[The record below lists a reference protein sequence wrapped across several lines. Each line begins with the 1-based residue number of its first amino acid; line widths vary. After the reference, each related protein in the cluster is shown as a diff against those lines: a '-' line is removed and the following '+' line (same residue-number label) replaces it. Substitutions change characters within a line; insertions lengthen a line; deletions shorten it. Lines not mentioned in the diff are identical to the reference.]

1 MPIAT
6 YDFSTL
12 HTIVLHNKLKNVVRE
27 LLNFCFKGRKK
38 QFIAVTKFGAT
49 WTDNENKFKITF
61 DTASLKLSIDFLL
74 GNCFFSF
81 VNLSFWQITGT
92 PMGSDPAPI
101 MENLFYI
108 IMKMSSYNILKKE
121 IYVFTSLSKARLSSN
136 TSRFMVNL
144 FAINDHLEF
153 DKTLRIYILQSC
165 NSKRKAFQLP
175 MHHL

>member
-27 LLNFCFKGRKK
+27 LLNFCFKGRN
-38 QFIAVTKFGAT
+38 
-49 WTDNENKFKITF
+49 DNENKFKITF
-61 DTASLKLSIDFLL
+61 DTALLKLSIDFLL

-108 IMKMSSYNILKKE
+108 IMKISSYNILKKE